1 MIECGKILFDG
12 VTIASRVS
20 ELAGRISRDYAG
32 KELVL
37 VCVLKGAV
45 MFTTDLA
52 RGISV
57 PVTME
62 FIQAA
67 SYGGATASSGKV
79 VIKKDLD
86 TDIAGRHV
94 LLVDT
99 IIDTGGT
106 MNSLLRMLAARGP
119 ASLGVAVLL
128 DKRCKRAID
137 VPIAYRGFEI
147 QDLFVVGYGMDY
159 GERYRNLPYVSVLG
173 AVGKGAQDF
182 LVKDQIDGK
191 SLERVIKY
199 AIARKSGEERD
210 VSTDELKDFD
220 GKNGRQAYIAYKGKV
235 FDVSGSTFWKNGV
248 HGGKHFAGSDLTEA
262 LKGAHHGEDV
272 LARTRIVGRLV
283 GKRSLGYRILAKL
296 ESLHPHSITVQ
307 FVIAYSIAA
316 SVLSLL
322 YLLSGN
328 ISFETA
334 SYYMLIPAFLT
345 AHLSGL
351 SGLLS
356 WKLA

>member
-182 LVKDQIDGK
+182 LVKDQI
-191 SLERVIKY
+191 
-199 AIARKSGEERD
+199 
-210 VSTDELKDFD
+210 
-220 GKNGRQAYIAYKGKV
+220 
-235 FDVSGSTFWKNGV
+235 
-248 HGGKHFAGSDLTEA
+248 
-262 LKGAHHGEDV
+262 
-272 LARTRIVGRLV
+272 
-283 GKRSLGYRILAKL
+283 
-296 ESLHPHSITVQ
+296 P
-307 FVIAYSIAA
+307 
-316 SVLSLL
+316 
-322 YLLSGN
+322 
-328 ISFETA
+328 
-334 SYYMLIPAFLT
+334 P
-345 AHLSGL
+345 
-351 SGLLS
+351 
-356 WKLA
+356 